1 MCPSLNVVHRVRS
14 GISVCVC
21 FFFYFFGNVS
31 EVVLECMRR
40 TLAKEKSELQY
51 MLLCMTQRERMK
63 LPQTDLKIKHMLLMS
78 GFLGI
83 CDCG

>member
-21 FFFYFFGNVS
+21 FFLNFFGNVS

-51 MLLCMTQRERMK
+51 MLFVHDSKRKNEAS
-63 LPQTDLKIKHMLLMS
+63 TD
-78 GFLGI
+78 
-83 CDCG
+83 